1 MKSIKQQYID
11 LNEGKMSQANFMRSL
26 RMTMPHL
33 VTNVTSFK
41 DSVRI
46 LKNKGIL
53 SEADVKISSET
64 ADKLKK
70 VIDSITA
77 DNSEFHRDGYTMG
90 FFEGENPNQEL
101 TMTVSDAVE
110 GTFDGDFDGNK
121 EKLEKAK
128 QLISAS
134 NHPDKVYALEKIE
147 QKLKNVSLD
156 EASSMNGSEDS
167 YDYQGKTVN
176 IDPQSASK
184 VGDIAKLYDQEQNE
198 YNGEVV
204 SVDSHTN
211 MIHVDPNSIKPNG
224 ANAYLKEAKQNEKT
238 GAYGQDG
245 ASMYKGFSED
255 THVNRQELTK
265 GIKMEHEQN
274 PYEEYKKVVAKVI
287 KNLKKDPNYYT
298 HYQLSGVFD
307 FKPTTIGGKG
317 DGRPESHQMKP
328 IDKENYIDKERG
340 MKPVKDIEKV
350 KASSNKA
357 HKEIHPNKIGKTS
370 SMSLIAKTVRG
381 LQKMNATGEKYKKIN
396 VKEGLYDTN
405 STPTEEEVRQELRD
419 IWEAGRI
426 DDETWRMANKALP
439 SFNIDDNMNMVG
451 PTTVEEIAI
460 ELIFAVTGKYI
471 SNSQESNEDE
481 YDEENIDYDDYD
493 YLREE
498 KPYFTNRPADPN
510 KYKIVKDSK
519 GQIVKATNEDGV
531 TFQKNEE
538 AIAIDNGKKIKIN
551 GFIEQQ
557 TKVKAIY
564 IVNNSGYT
572 IDIDGLEK
580 VSDFPIKG
588 QMAEE
593 IRKKQLQREIR
604 EIFDGRDNMSY
615 TAGDM
620 TETDIYGIA
629 GNPDEE
635 MAARIARKPMDKY
648 EPLNKMAA
656 RNIELDDMLDD
667 AANNMDWL
675 VGQVKDD
682 TTLGAALINRARKTN
697 PSLVPGL
704 KQALN
709 LYNN

>member
-11 LNEGKMSQANFMRSL
+11 LNEGRMSQSNFMRSL

-224 ANAYLKEAKQNEKT
+224 ANAYLKEAKQNKKT

-298 HYQLSGVFD
+298 HYQLSGIFD

-340 MKPVKDIEKV
+340 MKPIKDVEKV
-350 KASSNKA
+350 KVSSNKV
-357 HKEIHPNKIGKTS
+357 HKEKHPNKIGKVEL
-370 SMSLIAKTVRG
+370 MSLVAQSIRG
-381 LQKMNATGEKYKKIN
+381 LQKMDATGEKSKKVN
-396 VKEGLYDTN
+396 VKEAHFMN
-405 STPTEEEVRQELRD
+405 S
-419 IWEAGRI
+419 
-426 DDETWRMANKALP
+426 
-439 SFNIDDNMNMVG
+439 
-451 PTTVEEIAI
+451 
-460 ELIFAVTGKYI
+460 
-471 SNSQESNEDE
+471 
-481 YDEENIDYDDYD
+481 
-493 YLREE
+493 
-498 KPYFTNRPADPN
+498 PADPN
-510 KYKIVKDSK
+510 KYKVVRDSK

-557 TKVKAIY
+557 TKIKAIY

-593 IRKKQLQREIR
+593 TRKEQLQREIN

-615 TAGDM
+615 TAGEMDENVD
-620 TETDIYGIA
+620 TESLFNVRLQDGTTYSNVKFTHPRVFTTKKGETVII
-629 GNPDEE
+629 PKE
-635 MAARIARKPMDKY
+635 
-648 EPLNKMAA
+648 
-656 RNIELDDMLDD
+656 
-667 AANNMDWL
+667 ANF
-675 VGQVKDD
+675 QVFK
-682 TTLGAALINRARKTN
+682 A
-697 PSLVPGL
+697 
-704 KQALN
+704 
-709 LYNN
+709 

>member
-101 TMTVSDAVE
+101 NEERGMSFEEACAEAKQISEEEGVVQHVESIGNDRYIVSDWYDSDNTIRSYE
-110 GTFDGDFDGNK
+110 NG
-121 EKLEKAK
+121 
-128 QLISAS
+128 SR
-134 NHPDKVYALEKIE
+134 
-147 QKLKNVSLD
+147 LD

-238 GAYGQDG
+238 GAYEQDG

-274 PYEEYKKVVAKVI
+274 PYEEYDKIVKKVI

-298 HYQLSGVFD
+298 HYQLSGIFD

-317 DGRPESHQMKP
+317 DGKPESHQMKP

-340 MKPVKDIEKV
+340 MKPVKDVEKV
-350 KASSNKA
+350 KVSSNKV
-357 HKEIHPNKIGKTS
+357 HKEKHPNKIGKVEL
-370 SMSLIAKTVRG
+370 MSLVAQSIRG
-381 LQKMNATGEKYKKIN
+381 LQKMDATGEKSKKIN
-396 VKEGLYDTN
+396 VKE
-405 STPTEEEVRQELRD
+405 
-419 IWEAGRI
+419 AH
-426 DDETWRMANKALP
+426 
-439 SFNIDDNMNMVG
+439 FMN
-451 PTTVEEIAI
+451 
-460 ELIFAVTGKYI
+460 
-471 SNSQESNEDE
+471 N
-481 YDEENIDYDDYD
+481 
-493 YLREE
+493 
-498 KPYFTNRPADPN
+498 PADPN

-580 VSDFPIKG
+580 VSEFPIKG

-593 IRKKQLQREIR
+593 TREEQLQREIR

-615 TAGDM
+615 TAGEMDENVD
-620 TETDIYGIA
+620 TESLFNVRLQDGTTYSNVKFTHPRVFTTKKGETVII
-629 GNPDEE
+629 PKE
-635 MAARIARKPMDKY
+635 
-648 EPLNKMAA
+648 
-656 RNIELDDMLDD
+656 
-667 AANNMDWL
+667 ANF
-675 VGQVKDD
+675 QVFK
-682 TTLGAALINRARKTN
+682 A
-697 PSLVPGL
+697 
-704 KQALN
+704 
-709 LYNN
+709 

>member
-90 FFEGENPNQEL
+90 FFEGEDPNQEL

-238 GAYGQDG
+238 GAYEQDG

-298 HYQLSGVFD
+298 HYQLSGIFD

-317 DGRPESHQMKP
+317 DGKPESHQMKP

-340 MKPVKDIEKV
+340 MKPVKDVEKV
-350 KASSNKA
+350 KVSSNKV
-357 HKEIHPNKIGKTS
+357 HKEKYPNKIGKVEL
-370 SMSLIAKTVRG
+370 MSLVAQSIRG
-381 LQKMNATGEKYKKIN
+381 LQKMDATGEKSKKIN
-396 VKEGLYDTN
+396 VKE
-405 STPTEEEVRQELRD
+405 
-419 IWEAGRI
+419 AH
-426 DDETWRMANKALP
+426 
-439 SFNIDDNMNMVG
+439 FMN
-451 PTTVEEIAI
+451 
-460 ELIFAVTGKYI
+460 
-471 SNSQESNEDE
+471 N
-481 YDEENIDYDDYD
+481 
-493 YLREE
+493 
-498 KPYFTNRPADPN
+498 PADPN
-510 KYKIVKDSK
+510 KYKVVRDSK

-593 IRKKQLQREIR
+593 TREEQLQREIN

-615 TAGDM
+615 TAGEMDENID
-620 TETDIYGIA
+620 TESLFNVRLQDGTTYFNVKFTHPRVFTTKEGETVII
-629 GNPDEE
+629 PKE
-635 MAARIARKPMDKY
+635 
-648 EPLNKMAA
+648 
-656 RNIELDDMLDD
+656 
-667 AANNMDWL
+667 ANF
-675 VGQVKDD
+675 QVFK
-682 TTLGAALINRARKTN
+682 A
-697 PSLVPGL
+697 
-704 KQALN
+704 
-709 LYNN
+709 

>member
-1 MKSIKQQYID
+1 MQKSIKQQYID

-53 SEADVKISSET
+53 SEADIKISSET

-90 FFEGENPNQEL
+90 FFEGEDPIQEL

-134 NHPDKVYALEKIE
+134 THPDKVYALEKIE
-147 QKLKNVSLD
+147 QKLKNISLD

-198 YNGEVV
+198 YTGEVV
-204 SVDSHTN
+204 KVDSNTN

-298 HYQLSGVFD
+298 HYSLSGIPGFVPQIIGNV
-307 FKPTTIGGKG
+307 KPSDRTMKFVKGG
-317 DGRPESHQMKP
+317 DMV
-328 IDKENYIDKERG
+328 DKAMG
-340 MKPVKDIEKV
+340 MKPVKDVEKV

-357 HKEIHPNKIGKTS
+357 HKEIYPNKIGKTG

-396 VKEGLYDTN
+396 VKEGLYDIN
-405 STPTEEEVRQELRD
+405 GTPTKEEVKKELRNM
-419 IWEAGRI
+419 WEEGRI
-426 DDETWRMANKALP
+426 DDRTWGLASKALP
-439 SFNIDDNMNMVG
+439 NFNIDDNMNMVG

-471 SNSQESNEDE
+471 PNSQKSNEDE
-481 YDEENIDYDDYD
+481 YDEEENIDYDDYD

-498 KPYFTNRPADPN
+498 KPYFVNRPADSN
-510 KYKIVKDSK
+510 KYKIVRDSK

-538 AIAIDNGKKIKIN
+538 AIAIDNGEKIKIKS
-551 GFIEQQ
+551 FIEQQ

-564 IVNNSGYT
+564 ISHNSAYS
-572 IDIDGLEK
+572 IDIDGLKEA
-580 VSDFPIKG
+580 SDFPIKG

-593 IRKKQLQREIR
+593 IRKKQLQREIS

-629 GNPDEE
+629 GNPEEE
-635 MAARIARKPMDKY
+635 MAARIARKPMSKY
-648 EPLNKMAA
+648 EPLDKTVA

-667 AANNMDWL
+667 AVNNIDWL
-675 VGQVKDD
+675 VGQVKGD
-682 TTLGAALINRARKTN
+682 TRLRAALINRARTTN